1 MAHTR
6 RIAISLEID
15 QPYPN
20 HQEVFAGVLEYA
32 NERGDW
38 LCLIDEHPGY
48 RADTRGP
55 HYRPYDGVIARANP
69 QTQRR
74 LEKLGV
80 PLVNTHYQT
89 SRPGLAG
96 VYSDPEACGRL
107 AAEHLI
113 DRGFR
118 RLSVLLDR
126 EHVHSAEIVQGFVR
140 CAQERGVPC
149 TEEFFPEHTYLDPA
163 YWLSLEKFLI
173 DWLERLEPPVGLF
186 IELAGTARLLTQ
198 LGRANGFHIPQ
209 DIAVL
214 SRLNVKSV
222 LEVSPQISSID
233 DNVTR
238 VGYEAARLLDRL
250 MSGEPVPDQPVLVP
264 PRGIAARES
273 TDYFAVEDEVV
284 AQALRFISARLADP
298 LRVDQVADA
307 IAVSTRSLQKRF
319 SEALG
324 RGVSEE
330 IRRLRLETAKRM
342 LAEPDRQIGRVARLT
357 GFGSPDLMNQVF
369 RRELGMTP
377 SAYRKTL
384 AGERGAQ

>member
-1 MAHTR
+1 MSQTR
-6 RIAISLEID
+6 RIAIALEID

-20 HQEVFAGVLEYA
+20 HQEVFAGIQDYA

-38 LCLIDEHPGY
+38 VCLIDEHPGFQV
-48 RADTRGP
+48 DKRGP
-55 HYRPYDGVIARANP
+55 HSQRYDGVIARATP
-69 QTQRR
+69 ETQRR
-74 LEKLGV
+74 LNKLGI

-89 SRPGLAG
+89 ARPRVAG
-96 VYSDPEACGRL
+96 VYSDPNACGRI

-113 DRGFR
+113 ERGFR

-126 EHVHSAEIVQGFVR
+126 EHLHSAEIVRGFVQ
-140 CAQERGVPC
+140 CAKEHDVPC
-149 TEEFFPEHTYLDPA
+149 TEEFFPEGSHLDQEH
-163 YWLSLEKFLI
+163 WLALEKFLL

-186 IELAGTARLLTQ
+186 IELAGMARLLTQ

-209 DIAVL
+209 DFAVL
-214 SRLNVKSV
+214 SRLNIRSV
-222 LEVSPQISSID
+222 LDVSPQISSID

-250 MSGEPVPDQPVLVP
+250 MQGEPVPEQPILVP
-264 PRGIAARES
+264 PRGIVARES

-330 IRRLRLETAKRM
+330 IRRLRLEMAKRM
-342 LAEPDRQIGRVARLT
+342 LAEPDRQIGRVARLA
-357 GFGSPDLMNQVF
+357 GFGSADLMNQVF
-369 RRELGMTP
+369 RREIGMTP
-377 SAYRKTL
+377 SAYRKSL
-384 AGERGAQ
+384 AGERSA